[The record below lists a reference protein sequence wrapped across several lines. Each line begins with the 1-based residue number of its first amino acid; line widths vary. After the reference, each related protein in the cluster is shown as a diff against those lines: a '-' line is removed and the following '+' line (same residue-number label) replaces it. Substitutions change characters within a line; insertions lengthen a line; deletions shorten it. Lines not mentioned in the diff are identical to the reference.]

1 MNKLNELLNITLDDL
16 YLFLICSYS
25 TFYSIVTNESNEIVD
40 ITLLLSLL
48 SCILIL
54 IYLFVVLC
62 SFIKYE
68 FNEMIYMMSF
78 IVYLIAI

>member
-1 MNKLNELLNITLDDL
+1 MHLS
-16 YLFLICSYS
+16 LFLICFYS
-25 TFYSIVTNESNEIVD
+25 TFYSIVTNESNEIVN

-68 FNEMIYMMSF
+68 FNEMIYMIF
-78 IVYLIAI
+78 KVNVLHIDPYVI